1 MARSGAVRRTE
12 LSVPYEIDAGGRRR
26 HVTVER
32 TGEGFAVTLDG
43 RSYRV
48 DAARIDG
55 HAPWLL
61 SLIVDS
67 GVADGPQRRRSYEVT
82 VTASAGGQ
90 LLVQVGSVPS
100 PSRSAAAA
108 GRRGTKP
115 ARAGVGP
122 QRVHAPMPGKV
133 VRVLVQAGDVVS
145 ARQPLVVVEAMKME
159 NELVPAGTAQLP
171 GSTRRRRRGRG
182 RRVTGC
188 DRVNILDVR
197 RSQGHPLSGWVPDA
211 RRGPAGRRDRR
222 VGHDRSRPGGT
233 RGSGVSRVQSHRTA
247 DPHRAARHSS
257 PHRAIRRR

>member
-32 TGEGFAVTLDG
+32 AGEGFAVTLDG
-43 RSYRV
+43 RSYHG

-61 SLIVDS
+61 SLIVDN

-90 LLVQVGSVPS
+90 LLVHVGSVPVAVAIS
-100 PSRSAAAA
+100 GRGRAPREEAGSAPGA
-108 GRRGTKP
+108 
-115 ARAGVGP
+115 GP

-133 VRVLVQAGDVVS
+133 VRVLVRAGDVVS

-159 NELVPAGTAQLP
+159 NEL
-171 GSTRRRRRGRG
+171 R
-182 RRVTGC
+182 
-188 DRVNILDVR
+188 
-197 RSQGHPLSGWVPDA
+197 
-211 RRGPAGRRDRR
+211 AGRD
-222 VGHDRSRPGGT
+222 GT
-233 RGSGVSRVQSHRTA
+233 VAGIHAFEGASVEAGALLVV
-247 DPHRAARHSS
+247 
-257 PHRAIRRR
+257 IE

>member
-1 MARSGAVRRTE
+1 
-12 LSVPYEIDAGGRRR
+12 VPYEIDAGGRRR
-26 HVTVER
+26 HVTIER
-32 TGEGFAVTLDG
+32 AGEGFAVTLDG

-90 LLVQVGSVPS
+90 LLVQVGSVPVPVAIS
-100 PSRSAAAA
+100 GSGRAPRDEA
-108 GRRGTKP
+108 GGAP
-115 ARAGVGP
+115 GAGP

-159 NELVPAGTAQLP
+159 NEL
-171 GSTRRRRRGRG
+171 R
-182 RRVTGC
+182 
-188 DRVNILDVR
+188 
-197 RSQGHPLSGWVPDA
+197 
-211 RRGPAGRRDRR
+211 AGRD
-222 VGHDRSRPGGT
+222 GT
-233 RGSGVSRVQSHRTA
+233 VAGVHAFEGASVEA
-247 DPHRAARHSS
+247 GALLVV
-257 PHRAIRRR
+257 IE

>member
-26 HVTVER
+26 HVTAER
-32 TGEGFAVTLDG
+32 AGEGFAVTLDG

-67 GVADGPQRRRSYEVT
+67 GVAGGPQRRRSYEVT

-90 LLVQVGSVPS
+90 LLVQVGSVPVTVAIS
-100 PSRSAAAA
+100 GRGRAPREEAGSAPGA
-108 GRRGTKP
+108 
-115 ARAGVGP
+115 GP

-133 VRVLVQAGDVVS
+133 VRVLVRAGDIVS

-159 NELVPAGTAQLP
+159 NEL
-171 GSTRRRRRGRG
+171 R
-182 RRVTGC
+182 
-188 DRVNILDVR
+188 
-197 RSQGHPLSGWVPDA
+197 
-211 RRGPAGRRDRR
+211 AGRD
-222 VGHDRSRPGGT
+222 GT
-233 RGSGVSRVQSHRTA
+233 VAGIHAFEGASVEAGALLVV
-247 DPHRAARHSS
+247 
-257 PHRAIRRR
+257 IE